1 MSDQP
6 TVRLLSCTAYPLE
19 TLYVA
24 AVSLDDP
31 EVHFQKPEEIR
42 MLLYT
47 ELNKHLRTDLKEFIL
62 NKMRELVSDSSD
74 SITDI
79 VKFVFMLDGVSQE
92 LYTELKTLERGNTHN
107 QRVFTG
113 WPTKFIWNSS
123 LGELH
128 WALKAEHPYGLIHK
142 VAVDAC
148 ETLLEVDPY
157 LHQLLTE
164 K

>member
-47 ELNKHLRTDLKEFIL
+47 ELSKHLSSEHKQFIL

-107 QRVFTG
+107 QKIFTG
-113 WPTKFIWNSS
+113 WPTRFIWNSS
-123 LGELH
+123 LGELR
-128 WALKAEHPYGLIHK
+128 WAYHTKNLKEIQKL
-142 VAVDAC
+142 AVNAC
-148 ETLLEVDPY
+148 ETLIEVDPY
-157 LHQLLTE
+157 LYQLLTE